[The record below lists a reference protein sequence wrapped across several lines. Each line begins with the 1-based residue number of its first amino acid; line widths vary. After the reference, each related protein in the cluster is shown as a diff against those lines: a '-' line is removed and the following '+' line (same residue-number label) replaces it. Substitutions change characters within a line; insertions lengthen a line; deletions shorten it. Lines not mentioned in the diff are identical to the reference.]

1 MKITVIGL
9 GLIGGSIAKDLKS
22 QLNVRVYGVDA
33 SEIHQQLALEHGLVH
48 EILTLE
54 DGLKVADIVIMAI
67 PVDKIE
73 GILSNILDQINKNT
87 TVIDVG
93 STKSDICVSISLHP
107 KRSRF
112 VAAHPLAGTEFSGPT
127 AALKGLFQN
136 KKNIITEPE
145 KSADD
150 ALESALKVFESLGMV
165 TTFMTPE
172 EHDKHLAYVSHL
184 SHVSSFMLGLTVLDI
199 EKDEKQIFNLAG
211 TGFESTVRLAK
222 SNPKTWSAI
231 FGKNKKYLLEALDSY
246 ILHLENFRHHIR
258 ENNTAETERLMTKS
272 NDIKR
277 ILNNKNIV

>member
-22 QLNVRVYGVDA
+22 QLNVHVCGVDE
-33 SEIHQQLALEHGLVH
+33 SSDHTKLALELGLVH
-48 EILTLE
+48 SIATLD
-54 DGLKVADIVIMAI
+54 DGLIGAEIVIISI

-73 GILSNILDQINKNT
+73 ELLASVLDKIGEGT

-93 STKSDICVSISLHP
+93 STKEQICQTISNHIN
-107 KRSRF
+107 RSRF

-127 AALKGLFQN
+127 AAIKGLFQN
-136 KKNIITEPE
+136 KKNIVCECE
-145 KSADD
+145 KSSPY
-150 ALESALKVFESLGMV
+150 ALDTALRLFESLGMI
-165 TTFMTPE
+165 TTYMTPD

-199 EKDEKQIFNLAG
+199 EKDEKQIFDLAG
-211 TGFESTVRLAK
+211 TGFASTVRLAK

-231 FGKNKKYLLEALDSY
+231 FGKNKKYLIEALDSY
-246 ILHLENFRHHIR
+246 ILHLENFRKHIE
-258 ENNTAETERLMTKS
+258 ENNTTATEELISAS

-277 ILNNKNIV
+277 ILK

>member
-22 QLNVRVYGVDA
+22 QLNVKVYGIDS
-33 SEIHQQLALEHGLVH
+33 SESHQKLALDHGLVH
-48 EILTLE
+48 EIVSLDE
-54 DGLKVADIVIMAI
+54 GLKLADIVILAI

-73 GILSNILDQINKNT
+73 GILPNILDQIDQKT

-93 STKSDICVSISLHP
+93 STKSDICNAISLHP
-107 KRSRF
+107 RRSRF

-145 KSADD
+145 KSDAD
-150 ALESALKVFESLGMV
+150 ALESAQKVFESLGMV
-165 TTFMTPE
+165 TSFMTAE

-199 EKDEKQIFNLAG
+199 EKDEKQIFDLAS

-246 ILHLENFRHHIR
+246 IVHLENFRHHIR
-258 ENNTAETERLMTKS
+258 ENDTEETEKLMHRS

-277 ILNNKNIV
+277 ILK

>member
-22 QLNVRVYGVDA
+22 QLNVKVYGVDA
-33 SEIHQQLALEHGLVH
+33 SESHQKLALDHGLVH
-48 EILTLE
+48 EIVSLDE
-54 DGLKVADIVIMAI
+54 GLKLADIVILAI

-73 GILSNILDQINKNT
+73 GILPNILDQIDQKT

-93 STKSDICVSISLHP
+93 STKSDICNAISLHP
-107 KRSRF
+107 KRRRF

-145 KSADD
+145 KSDAD
-150 ALESALKVFESLGMV
+150 ALESALRVFESLGMV
-165 TTFMTPE
+165 TSFMTAE

-199 EKDEKQIFNLAG
+199 EKDEKQIFELAS

-246 ILHLENFRHHIR
+246 IVHLENFRHHIR
-258 ENNTAETERLMTKS
+258 ENNTEETEKLMHRS

-277 ILNNKNIV
+277 ILK

>member
-22 QLNVRVYGVDA
+22 QLNVKVYGVDA
-33 SEIHQQLALEHGLVH
+33 SESHQKLAFDHGLVH
-48 EILTLE
+48 EIVTLE
-54 DGLKVADIVIMAI
+54 DGLKLADIVILAI

-73 GILSNILDQINKNT
+73 GILPNILDQIDEKS

-93 STKSDICVSISLHP
+93 STKSDICRAISLHP
-107 KRSRF
+107 RRSRF

-145 KSADD
+145 KSDAD
-150 ALESALKVFESLGMV
+150 ALESALRVFESLGMV
-165 TTFMTPE
+165 TSFMTAE

-199 EKDEKQIFNLAG
+199 EKDEKQIFDLAS

-246 ILHLENFRHHIR
+246 IVHLENFRHHIR
-258 ENNTAETERLMTKS
+258 ENDIEETEKLMIRS

-277 ILNNKNIV
+277 ILK

>member
-22 QLNVRVYGVDA
+22 QLNVKVYGVEA
-33 SEIHQQLALEHGLVH
+33 SESHQKLAFDHGLVH
-48 EILTLE
+48 EIVTLE
-54 DGLKVADIVIMAI
+54 EGLKLADIVVLAI

-73 GILSNILDQINKNT
+73 GILPNILDQIDQKT

-93 STKSDICVSISLHP
+93 STKSDICNAISLHP
-107 KRSRF
+107 RRSRF

-145 KSADD
+145 KSDVD

-165 TTFMTPE
+165 TSFMTAE

-199 EKDEKQIFNLAG
+199 EKDEKQIFELAS

-246 ILHLENFRHHIR
+246 IVHLENFRHHIR
-258 ENNTAETERLMTKS
+258 ENDTEETERLMIRS

-277 ILNNKNIV
+277 ILK

>member
-22 QLNVRVYGVDA
+22 QLNVKVYGVDA
-33 SEIHQQLALEHGLVH
+33 SESHQKLAMDHGLVH
-48 EILTLE
+48 EIVSLPE
-54 DGLKVADIVIMAI
+54 GLKVADIVILAI

-73 GILSNILDQINKNT
+73 GLLPNILDQIDKKS

-93 STKSDICVSISLHP
+93 STKSDICNAISLHP
-107 KRSRF
+107 RRSRF

-145 KSADD
+145 KSAAD

-165 TTFMTPE
+165 TSFMTAE

-199 EKDEKQIFNLAG
+199 EKDEKQIFDLAG

-246 ILHLENFRHHIR
+246 IVHLENFRHHIR
-258 ENNTAETERLMTKS
+258 ENDTEETERLMLRS

-277 ILNNKNIV
+277 ILK

>member
-22 QLNVRVYGVDA
+22 QLNVKVYGVDS
-33 SEIHQQLALEHGLVH
+33 SESHQKLAMDHGLVH
-48 EILTLE
+48 EIVSLDE
-54 DGLKVADIVIMAI
+54 GLKLADIVILAI

-73 GILSNILDQINKNT
+73 GILPNILDQIDEKT

-93 STKSDICVSISLHP
+93 STKSDICNAISLHP
-107 KRSRF
+107 RRSRF

-145 KSADD
+145 KSDVD

-165 TTFMTPE
+165 TSFMTAE

-199 EKDEKQIFNLAG
+199 EKDEKQIFELAS

-246 ILHLENFRHHIR
+246 IVHLENFRYHIR
-258 ENNTAETERLMTKS
+258 ENDTEETERLMTKS

-277 ILNNKNIV
+277 ILK

>member
-22 QLNVRVYGVDA
+22 QLNVKVYGVDA
-33 SEIHQQLALEHGLVH
+33 SESHQRLALDHALVH
-48 EILTLE
+48 EIVSLDE
-54 DGLKVADIVIMAI
+54 GLKLADIVILAI

-73 GILSNILDQINKNT
+73 GILPNILDQIDEKT

-93 STKSDICVSISLHP
+93 STKSDICSAISIHP
-107 KRSRF
+107 RRSRF
-112 VAAHPLAGTEFSGPT
+112 VAAHPLAGTEFSGPA

-136 KKNIITEPE
+136 KKNIITEPD
-145 KSADD
+145 KSAAD
-150 ALESALKVFESLGMV
+150 ALESSLRVFESLGMV
-165 TTFMTPE
+165 TSFMTAE

-184 SHVSSFMLGLTVLDI
+184 SHVSSFMLGLTVLEI
-199 EKDEKQIFNLAG
+199 EKDEKQIFDLAS

-246 ILHLENFRHHIR
+246 IVHLENFRHHIS
-258 ENNTAETERLMTKS
+258 ENNTEETEKLMRKS

-277 ILNNKNIV
+277 ILK

>member
-22 QLNVRVYGVDA
+22 QLNVKVYGVDA
-33 SEIHQQLALEHGLVH
+33 SESHQKLALEYGLVH
-48 EILTLE
+48 EILALE
-54 DGLKVADIVIMAI
+54 EGLKLADIIILAI

-73 GILSNILDQINKNT
+73 GILPNILDQIGQNT

-93 STKSDICVSISLHP
+93 STKSDICSAISLHP

-136 KKNIITEPE
+136 KKNIITEPD
-145 KSADD
+145 KSAAD
-150 ALESALKVFESLGMV
+150 ALESALRVFESLGMV
-165 TTFMTPE
+165 TSFMTAE

-199 EKDEKQIFNLAG
+199 EKDEKQIFDLAS

-246 ILHLENFRHHIR
+246 IVHLENFRHHIR
-258 ENNTAETERLMTKS
+258 ENDTAETERLMSRS

-277 ILNNKNIV
+277 ILK

>member
-22 QLNVRVYGVDA
+22 QLNVKVYGVDA
-33 SEIHQQLALEHGLVH
+33 SESHQKLALDHALVH
-48 EILTLE
+48 EIVTLE
-54 DGLKVADIVIMAI
+54 EGLKVADIVILAI

-73 GILSNILDQINKNT
+73 GILPNILDQIDEKT

-93 STKSDICVSISLHP
+93 STKSDICNAISLHP
-107 KRSRF
+107 RRSRF
-112 VAAHPLAGTEFSGPT
+112 VAAHPLAGTEFSGPA

-145 KSADD
+145 KSDAD
-150 ALESALKVFESLGMV
+150 ALESALRVFESLGMV
-165 TTFMTPE
+165 TSFMTAE

-199 EKDEKQIFNLAG
+199 EKDEKQIFDLAS

-246 ILHLENFRHHIR
+246 IVHLENFRHHIR
-258 ENNTAETERLMTKS
+258 ENDTEETERLMVRS

-277 ILNNKNIV
+277 ILK

>member
-22 QLNVRVYGVDA
+22 QLNVKVYGVDA
-33 SEIHQQLALEHGLVH
+33 SESHQKLALDHGLVH
-48 EILTLE
+48 EIVSFE
-54 DGLKVADIVIMAI
+54 EGLKVADIVILAI

-73 GILSNILDQINKNT
+73 GILPNILNLINEKT

-93 STKSDICVSISLHP
+93 STKSEICHAISLHP

-145 KSADD
+145 KSDED

-165 TTFMTPE
+165 TSFMTAE

-199 EKDEKQIFNLAG
+199 EKDEKQIFDLAG

-246 ILHLENFRHHIR
+246 IVHLENFRHQIR
-258 ENNTAETERLMTKS
+258 ENDIEETEKLMARS

-277 ILNNKNIV
+277 ILK

>member
-22 QLNVRVYGVDA
+22 QLNVKVYGVDS
-33 SEIHQQLALEHGLVH
+33 SESHQKLALDHGLVH
-48 EILTLE
+48 EIVSLDE
-54 DGLKVADIVIMAI
+54 GLKLADIVILAI

-73 GILSNILDQINKNT
+73 GILPNILDQIVEKT

-93 STKSDICVSISLHP
+93 STKSDICSAISLHP
-107 KRSRF
+107 RRSRF

-145 KSADD
+145 KSAAD

-165 TTFMTPE
+165 TSFMNAE

-199 EKDEKQIFNLAG
+199 EKDEKQIFELAS

-246 ILHLENFRHHIR
+246 IVHLENFRHHIR
-258 ENNTAETERLMTKS
+258 ENETEETEKLMHRS

-277 ILNNKNIV
+277 ILK

>member
-22 QLNVRVYGVDA
+22 QLNVKVYGVDS
-33 SEIHQQLALEHGLVH
+33 SESHQKLAMDHGLVH
-48 EILTLE
+48 EIVSLDE
-54 DGLKVADIVIMAI
+54 GLKLADIVILAI

-73 GILSNILDQINKNT
+73 GILPNILDQIDQKT

-93 STKSDICVSISLHP
+93 STKSDICNAISLHP

-145 KSADD
+145 KSDVD

-165 TTFMTPE
+165 TSFMTAE

-199 EKDEKQIFNLAG
+199 EKDEKQIFDLAS

-246 ILHLENFRHHIR
+246 IVHLENFRHHIR
-258 ENNTAETERLMTKS
+258 ENDTEETEKLMHRS

-277 ILNNKNIV
+277 ILK

>member
-22 QLNVRVYGVDA
+22 QLNVKVYGVDA
-33 SEIHQQLALEHGLVH
+33 SESHQKLALDHALVH
-48 EILTLE
+48 EIISLDE
-54 DGLKVADIVIMAI
+54 GLKLADIVILAI

-73 GILSNILDQINKNT
+73 GILPNILDQIDQKT

-93 STKSDICVSISLHP
+93 STKSDICNAISFHP
-107 KRSRF
+107 RRSRF

-145 KSADD
+145 KSDVD

-165 TTFMTPE
+165 TSFMTAE

-199 EKDEKQIFNLAG
+199 EKDEKQIFDLAS

-246 ILHLENFRHHIR
+246 IVHLENFRHHIS
-258 ENNTAETERLMTKS
+258 ENNTEETEKLMRKS

-277 ILNNKNIV
+277 ILK

>member
-22 QLNVRVYGVDA
+22 QLNVKVYGVDA
-33 SEIHQQLALEHGLVH
+33 SESHQRLALDHALVH
-48 EILTLE
+48 EIVSLDE
-54 DGLKVADIVIMAI
+54 GLKLADIVILAI

-73 GILSNILDQINKNT
+73 GILPNILDQIDQKT

-93 STKSDICVSISLHP
+93 STKSDICNAISLHP
-107 KRSRF
+107 RRSRF
-112 VAAHPLAGTEFSGPT
+112 VAAHPLAGTEFSGPA

-145 KSADD
+145 KSDVD

-165 TTFMTPE
+165 TSFMTAE

-199 EKDEKQIFNLAG
+199 EKDEKQIFDLAS

-246 ILHLENFRHHIR
+246 IVHLENFRHHIS
-258 ENNTAETERLMTKS
+258 ENNTEETEKLMRKS

-277 ILNNKNIV
+277 ILK

>member
-22 QLNVRVYGVDA
+22 QLNVKVYGVDA
-33 SEIHQQLALEHGLVH
+33 SESHQKLALDHALVH
-48 EILTLE
+48 EIATLE
-54 DGLKVADIVIMAI
+54 EGLKVADIVILAI

-73 GILSNILDQINKNT
+73 GILPNILDQIDQKT

-93 STKSDICVSISLHP
+93 STKSDICNAISLHP
-107 KRSRF
+107 RRSRF

-145 KSADD
+145 KSDAD
-150 ALESALKVFESLGMV
+150 ALESALRVFESLGMV
-165 TTFMTPE
+165 TSFMTAE

-199 EKDEKQIFNLAG
+199 EKDEKQIFDLAS

-246 ILHLENFRHHIR
+246 IVHLENFRHHIR
-258 ENNTAETERLMTKS
+258 ENDTEETERLMVRS

-277 ILNNKNIV
+277 ILK

>member
-22 QLNVRVYGVDA
+22 QLNVKVYGVDA
-33 SEIHQQLALEHGLVH
+33 SESHQKLALEYGLVH
-48 EILTLE
+48 EILALE
-54 DGLKVADIVIMAI
+54 EGLKLADIIILAI

-73 GILSNILDQINKNT
+73 GVLPNILDQIDQNT
-87 TVIDVG
+87 IVIDVG
-93 STKSDICVSISLHP
+93 STKSDICSAISQHP

-145 KSADD
+145 KSAKD
-150 ALESALKVFESLGMV
+150 ALESSLRVFESLGMV
-165 TTFMTPE
+165 TSFMTAE

-199 EKDEKQIFNLAG
+199 EKDEKQIFDLAS

-246 ILHLENFRHHIR
+246 IVHLENFRHHIR
-258 ENNTAETERLMTKS
+258 ENDTDEIERLMARS

-277 ILNNKNIV
+277 ILE

>member
-22 QLNVRVYGVDA
+22 QLNVHVCGVDES
-33 SEIHQQLALEHGLVH
+33 SEHTKLALELGLVH
-48 EILTLE
+48 STASLNEGL
-54 DGLKVADIVIMAI
+54 DGAEIVIISI

-73 GILSNILDQINKNT
+73 VLLAAVLDKIGAQT

-93 STKSDICVSISLHP
+93 STKAQICHSISSHMN
-107 KRSRF
+107 RSRF

-127 AALKGLFQN
+127 AALKGLFQD
-136 KKNIITEPE
+136 KKNIICESE
-145 KSADD
+145 KSAPD
-150 ALESALKVFESLGMV
+150 ALDTALRLFDSLGMI
-165 TTFMTPE
+165 TTFMAPD

-199 EKDEKQIFNLAG
+199 EKDEKQIFDLAG
-211 TGFESTVRLAK
+211 TGFASTVRLAK

-231 FGKNKKYLLEALDSY
+231 FGKNKKYLIEALDSY
-246 ILHLENFRHHIR
+246 IIHLENFRKHMQ
-258 ENNTAETERLMTKS
+258 ENNITATEELIKAS

-277 ILNNKNIV
+277 ILK

>member
-22 QLNVRVYGVDA
+22 QLNVEVWGVDA
-33 SEIHQQLALEHGLVH
+33 SEDHMKQALELGLVH
-48 EILTLE
+48 SL
-54 DGLKVADIVIMAI
+54 ADIESGIKDADMIIISI
-67 PVDKIE
+67 PVNKIE
-73 GILSNILDQINKNT
+73 GLLPRVLDQISDKT

-93 STKSDICVSISLHP
+93 STKDDICKTVSKHSNR
-107 KRSRF
+107 KRF

-127 AALKGLFQN
+127 AAMKGLFQN

-145 KSADD
+145 KSAAD

-165 TTFMTPE
+165 TSFMNAE

-199 EKDEKQIFNLAG
+199 EKDEKQIFELAS

-246 ILHLENFRHHIR
+246 IVHLENFRHHIR
-258 ENNTAETERLMTKS
+258 ENETEETEKLMHRS

-277 ILNNKNIV
+277 ILK

>member
-22 QLNVRVYGVDA
+22 QLNVHVCGVDES
-33 SEIHQQLALEHGLVH
+33 SEHNKLALELGLVH
-48 EILTLE
+48 STASLNEGL
-54 DGLKVADIVIMAI
+54 DGAEIVIISI

-73 GILSNILDQINKNT
+73 VLLAAVLDKIGAQT

-93 STKSDICVSISLHP
+93 STKAQICHSISRHMN
-107 KRSRF
+107 RSRF

-127 AALKGLFQN
+127 AALKGLFQD
-136 KKNIITEPE
+136 KKNIICESE
-145 KSADD
+145 KSAPD
-150 ALESALKVFESLGMV
+150 ALDTALRLFDSLGMI
-165 TTFMTPE
+165 TTFMTPD

-199 EKDEKQIFNLAG
+199 EKDEKQIFDLAG
-211 TGFESTVRLAK
+211 TGFASTVRLAK

-231 FGKNKKYLLEALDSY
+231 FGKNKKYLIEALDSY
-246 ILHLENFRHHIR
+246 IIHLENFRKQMQ
-258 ENNTAETERLMTKS
+258 ENNITATEELIKAS

-277 ILNNKNIV
+277 ILK

>member
-22 QLNVRVYGVDA
+22 QLNVKVYGVDS
-33 SEIHQQLALEHGLVH
+33 SESHQKLAMDHGLVH
-48 EILTLE
+48 EIVSLDE
-54 DGLKVADIVIMAI
+54 GLKLADIVILAI

-73 GILSNILDQINKNT
+73 GILPNILDQIDQKT

-93 STKSDICVSISLHP
+93 STKSDICNAISLHP

-145 KSADD
+145 KSDVD

-165 TTFMTPE
+165 TSFMTAE

-199 EKDEKQIFNLAG
+199 EKDEKQIFDLAS

-231 FGKNKKYLLEALDSY
+231 FGRNKKYLLEALDSY
-246 ILHLENFRHHIR
+246 IVHLENFRHHIK
-258 ENNTAETERLMTKS
+258 ENDTEETERLMIRS

-277 ILNNKNIV
+277 ILK

>member
-22 QLNVRVYGVDA
+22 QMNVHVCGVDE
-33 SEIHQQLALEHGLVH
+33 SSDHTKLALEMGLVH
-48 EILTLE
+48 SIATLDE
-54 DGLKVADIVIMAI
+54 GLNGAEIVIISI

-73 GILSNILDQINKNT
+73 VLLKIVLDKIGERT

-93 STKSDICVSISLHP
+93 STKAQICHTISDHR

-127 AALKGLFQN
+127 AALKGLFQD
-136 KKNIITEPE
+136 KKNIICESE
-145 KSADD
+145 KSAPDSID
-150 ALESALKVFESLGMV
+150 TALRLFESLGMF
-165 TTFMTPE
+165 TTFMTPD

-199 EKDEKQIFNLAG
+199 EKDEKQIFDLAG
-211 TGFESTVRLAK
+211 TGFASTVRLAK

-231 FGKNKKYLLEALDSY
+231 FGKNKKYLVEALDSY
-246 ILHLENFRHHIR
+246 ILHLENFRKYI
-258 ENNTAETERLMTKS
+258 EEDNTIATEELITAS

-277 ILNNKNIV
+277 ILK